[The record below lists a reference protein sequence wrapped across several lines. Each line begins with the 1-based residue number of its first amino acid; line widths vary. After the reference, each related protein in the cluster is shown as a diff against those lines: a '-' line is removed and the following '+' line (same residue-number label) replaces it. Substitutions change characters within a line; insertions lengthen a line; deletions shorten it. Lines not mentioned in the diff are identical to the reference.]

1 VALALSRQGVPALKR
16 EAPFRPEDVWKGA
29 YVVREAPGASRVV
42 LLASGS
48 EVSLACDAATRLG
61 ADGIA
66 ARVVSV
72 PSLELLAAQPA
83 DYRRSLLPDDALAVA
98 VEAGRAESFRA
109 LVGRSGLVYGLDRFG
124 ASAPWQQLAEHF
136 GFTPEQLCA
145 AVLQQLGR
153 GR

>member
-1 VALALSRQGVPALKR
+1 M
-16 EAPFRPEDVWKGA
+16 
-29 YVVREAPGASRVV
+29 
-42 LLASGS
+42 
-48 EVSLACDAATRLG
+48 
-61 ADGIA
+61 
-66 ARVVSV
+66 VSV

-98 VEAGRAESFRA
+98 VEAGRAESFRS